1 MSSLPKA
8 TPVIGRLLPNNV
20 KFDGPRSVRF
30 CSEFE
35 EKSQASVFSRMVCHT
50 SFLIIVVSVERF
62 VRSML
67 DSTFRSMD
75 VRIMKFDCVRLRS
88 A

>member
-1 MSSLPKA
+1 MSSLLKE
-8 TPVIGRLLPNNV
+8 TPVIGRFFPNNV

-35 EKSQASVFSRMVCHT
+35 EKSQARVFSRMFCHT
-50 SFLIIVVSVERF
+50 SFLIIVESVERL

-67 DSTFRSMD
+67 DSTFKSMD